1 MDLGNRVVVVGG
13 GVVGSSIAYHLSK
26 MGAEVTLIEK
36 DEPGAH
42 ASGKSFSWINAS
54 YPKKPWSYF
63 HLSRL
68 SLASYL
74 NLQNQ
79 LNLDIKWGGSFEW
92 FGTEELTQ
100 MLEKEIKNI
109 QLYDY
114 RKPINEYP
122 VMMIDQ
128 DQARNLEPNV
138 NFGSHSSIAFSKID
152 GAIDS
157 LSAIREFLRKT
168 KEFGGQVLFPATF
181 QKFKY
186 LGKKLVAIQTSV
198 GEIATD
204 QVIFACGVDTDSNL
218 NSNVMKSSRPGII
231 LTSKPMEKI
240 VDGVIVAPGVH
251 IHQQIDG
258 KVIIGEQQGAPVSH
272 FDRLTHRPEKFPNEE
287 DSSQHQDRILN
298 IATKFIPKLSNFDME
313 KITIGWRPL
322 PKDEKPVVGPLL
334 KMPGVYVAAMHSGI
348 TLAPIVGNLCQTEL
362 LDGNPSSLLEDFRP
376 SRFN

>member
-1 MDLGNRVVVVGG
+1 
-13 GVVGSSIAYHLSK
+13 
-26 MGAEVTLIEK
+26 
-36 DEPGAH
+36 
-42 ASGKSFSWINAS
+42 
-54 YPKKPWSYF
+54 
-63 HLSRL
+63 
-68 SLASYL
+68 
-74 NLQNQ
+74 
-79 LNLDIKWGGSFEW
+79 
-92 FGTEELTQ
+92 
-100 MLEKEIKNI
+100 
-109 QLYDY
+109 
-114 RKPINEYP
+114 
-122 VMMIDQ
+122 
-128 DQARNLEPNV
+128 NLEPNV

-168 KEFGGQVLFPATF
+168 RDFGGQILFPATF

-204 QVIFACGVDTDSNL
+204 QVIFACGIDTDSNL
-218 NSNVMKSSRPGII
+218 NSKIMKSSRPGII

-240 VDGVIVAPGVH
+240 IDGVIVAPGVH

-258 KVIIGEQQGAPVSH
+258 KVIIGEQQGAPMSH
-272 FDRLTHRPEKFPNEE
+272 FDRLTNRPEKFPNEE
-287 DSSQHQDRILN
+287 DSNQHQDRILN
-298 IATKFIPKLSNFDME
+298 IAKKFIPKLSNFDME

-322 PKDEKPVVGPLL
+322 TKDEKPVVGPLL

-348 TLAPIVGNLCQTEL
+348 TLASIVGNLCQTEL